1 MYPFLGLLPAPLV
14 PLFFG
19 GSYVI
24 IIIFYFAGK
33 GLAYLRWGG
42 KFCPTTEFYHN
53 VVFTWAER
61 ITATIKGEVK
71 ED

>member
-1 MYPFLGLLPAPLV
+1 MYPFLGYLPAPLV
-14 PLFFG
+14 PLFFASG
-19 GSYVI
+19 FVV
-24 IIIFYFAGK
+24 IIIFYLAGK

-42 KFCPTTEFYHN
+42 KFCHTGGIFLSTLF
-53 VVFTWAER
+53 WIER